1 MIREEFLREAML
13 LGEENVEKL
22 QKRTVAVF
30 GLGGVGSFACEA
42 LARSGIGHFILVD
55 DDVVARSNINRQLI
69 ALQDTIGKSK
79 VDVMAQ
85 RIKNINPDAEVIR
98 YPCFYLPENREDIF
112 ERKIDYIVDAIDT
125 VSAKIDLAL
134 QAQEKKILIVSA
146 MGTGNKSNPCML
158 EVDDISHTSVCPLC
172 RVMRRE
178 LKKRGVEKLKVVYSK
193 EEPLM
198 PNRIGAEKEGAHQ
211 KRQTPGSLA
220 FVPPVAG
227 MILAAEV
234 VKDLIAL

>member
-1 MIREEFLREAML
+1 MKEEFLREAML
-13 LGEENVEKL
+13 LGEESVEKL
-22 QKRTVAVF
+22 QKMTVAVF

-42 LARSGIGHFILVD
+42 LARSGIGHFILID

-85 RIKNINPDAEVIR
+85 RIAAINPDADVVT
-98 YPCFYLPENREDIF
+98 YQCFYLPENRADIF
-112 ERKIDYIVDAIDT
+112 KRKIDYIVDAIDT

-134 QAQEKKILIVSA
+134 QAQKKNIPIVSA
-146 MGTGNKSNPCML
+146 MGTGNKRNPCML
-158 EVDDISHTSVCPLC
+158 EVDDISRTSVCPLC

-178 LKKRGVEKLKVVYSK
+178 LKKRGIEKLKVVYSK
-193 EEPLM
+193 EEPIV
-198 PNRIGAEKEGAHQ
+198 PKRIGDEQAGAHQ
-211 KRQTPGSLA
+211 KRQTPGSVA

-227 MILAAEV
+227 MILAGEV
-234 VKDLIAL
+234 VKDLITV